1 MRPRMGLALTF
12 RPPRTACMGTGPKSA
27 SGKVGHPH
35 PKYVPT
41 SSLVPAPG
49 SICLPSW
56 GPLMEG
62 RSHTPES
69 ALWGLF
75 WLGTNG
81 RGPYPTSICPGAGRR
96 GPQTEAPPPSVKPH
110 PPSQSLLVGPEDPS
124 PPGGL
129 SPASTL

>member
-62 RSHTPES
+62 RSHTPEVPS
-69 ALWGLF
+69 GACSGLGRMAGALTRLPFALGL
-75 WLGTNG
+75 GVG
-81 RGPYPTSICPGAGRR
+81 GPRQRR
-96 GPQTEAPPPSVKPH
+96 P
-110 PPSQSLLVGPEDPS
+110 LL
-124 PPGGL
+124 
-129 SPASTL
+129 A